1 MINERNQIHCS
12 FVSGKARV
20 TPLKSITVPRL
31 ELTAAV
37 LSAKVSEQLKQELDL
52 DLTEEIFWTDSKV
65 VLGYIA
71 NSYKRFH
78 IYVANR
84 IQEIQD
90 RTRVEQWRYVDTK
103 SNPADDA
110 SRGLRASE
118 LPLSKWSRGP
128 DFLRRNESD
137 CVIKGPTPNV
147 QELSCDDPEVR
158 KIVSLPTNASPLWPS
173 LVERLSYF
181 SDWMRAKKS
190 VALCRRYPQIL
201 LAKIRQTSP
210 KTRSSRKDPMKPLSV
225 QELHEAET
233 VILKAVQ
240 QEAHL
245 ETSVSGPISKLD
257 PYVDSQGVLRV
268 GGRLKFSSLST
279 EIVHPV
285 IIPKVGHVTDLLVR
299 HYHNLVH
306 HQGRGITLNEIRAN
320 GYWIIGASRVVSKV
334 IYKCITCRKLR
345 GKPQEQ
351 RMADLPNDRLEGS
364 PPFSYSAVDYFGPF
378 SVKDGRKELKRYGVL
393 FTCMASRAV
402 HIETSNTLESDSFI
416 CALRRFICRRGP
428 IRQLRSDQGTNFVGA
443 KRELKL
449 ALEELDEKKIRD
461 ELQQHECDWFSFKM
475 NVPYASHMGGVW
487 ERQIRSVRN
496 VLNALLDKNGTQLN
510 DEALRTFLCEAE
522 AIVNSRPLTVDNLND
537 PMSLSPLT
545 PNHLLTLKTKIVLP
559 PPGVF
564 NHADQYCK
572 KRWRRVQH
580 LANEFWARWK
590 KEYLA
595 ILQQRQKWTRPRR
608 NMCVGDIV
616 IIQDDED
623 LARNK
628 WQLARVA
635 TTFPSA
641 DGNVRKVQ
649 LIVADK
655 ALNAK
660 GKRVKPIR
668 TLDRPVQ
675 KLILLQPAET
685 EGLYPRRGALQ

>member
-1 MINERNQIHCS
+1 M
-12 FVSGKARV
+12 
-20 TPLKSITVPRL
+20 
-31 ELTAAV
+31 
-37 LSAKVSEQLKQELDL
+37 
-52 DLTEEIFWTDSKV
+52 
-65 VLGYIA
+65 
-71 NSYKRFH
+71 
-78 IYVANR
+78 
-84 IQEIQD
+84 
-90 RTRVEQWRYVDTK
+90 
-103 SNPADDA
+103 
-110 SRGLRASE
+110 
-118 LPLSKWSRGP
+118 
-128 DFLRRNESD
+128 
-137 CVIKGPTPNV
+137 
-147 QELSCDDPEVR
+147 
-158 KIVSLPTNASPLWPS
+158 
-173 LVERLSYF
+173 
-181 SDWMRAKKS
+181 
-190 VALCRRYPQIL
+190 
-201 LAKIRQTSP
+201 
-210 KTRSSRKDPMKPLSV
+210 
-225 QELHEAET
+225 
-233 VILKAVQ
+233 
-240 QEAHL
+240 
-245 ETSVSGPISKLD
+245 
-257 PYVDSQGVLRV
+257 
-268 GGRLKFSSLST
+268 
-279 EIVHPV
+279 
-285 IIPKVGHVTDLLVR
+285 
-299 HYHNLVH
+299 
-306 HQGRGITLNEIRAN
+306 
-320 GYWIIGASRVVSKV
+320 
-334 IYKCITCRKLR
+334 
-345 GKPQEQ
+345 
-351 RMADLPNDRLEGS
+351 
-364 PPFSYSAVDYFGPF
+364 
-378 SVKDGRKELKRYGVL
+378 
-393 FTCMASRAV
+393 
-402 HIETSNTLESDSFI
+402 
-416 CALRRFICRRGP
+416 
-428 IRQLRSDQGTNFVGA
+428 
-443 KRELKL
+443 
-449 ALEELDEKKIRD
+449 
-461 ELQQHECDWFSFKM
+461 
-475 NVPYASHMGGVW
+475 GVW

-660 GKRVKPIR
+660 GKRVKPTR